1 MIYVI
6 KTANNDVILFDSVL
20 AFSESYQG
28 SVTSHQV
35 EDGSKISDNVT
46 VENVKI
52 KIQGVVTDYNFF
64 NPIKD
69 AGNQKVPGY
78 DYPRQYGSMLINT
91 KGEPE
96 TNANVAIPSDYS
108 GTDNDGNVSVKAA
121 MEVVKQ
127 RLIQIQQKKEF
138 ITVLGYNTDGKDS
151 EINKYPNCI
160 ITDIAF
166 NQNPESGYAIYPDI
180 TIEQVNLVKVKVLQ
194 ASADKIPDSVLNG
207 QASGEDGKGSQLPG
221 GGGTDSS
228 PDSTDKSNQSNKG
241 QTGADPIHYEINQC
255 YELWAKMSN
264 TNPNMAP
271 LCALK
276 FGLLKK

>member
-52 KIQGVVTDYNFF
+52 KTQGVVTDYNFF

-108 GTDNDGNVSVKAA
+108 GTDNDVNVSVKAA
-121 MEVVKQ
+121 MDVVKQ
-127 RLIQIQQKKEF
+127 RLIEIQQKKEF

-151 EINKYPNCI
+151 VVDRFPNCI

-166 NQNPESGYAIYPDI
+166 NQNPESGYALYPDI
-180 TIEQVNLVKVKVLQ
+180 TIEQVNVVKVKVLA
-194 ASADKIPDSVLNG
+194 ASSDKIINDILNG
-207 QASGEDGKGSQLPG
+207 QAAGLDGKGSQLPSG
-221 GGGTDSS
+221 GGADKSPTD
-228 PDSTDKSNQSNKG
+228 PDKSNQKNKG
-241 QTGADPIHYEINQC
+241 QTGADPREYEINRC
-255 YELWAKMSN
+255 WELWAKMSE
-264 TNPNMAP
+264 TNPKIAP
-271 LCALK
+271 LCAVQ

>member
-78 DYPRQYGSMLINT
+78 DYPRQYGSILINT

-108 GTDNDGNVSVKAA
+108 GVDNDVNVSVKAA
-121 MEVVKQ
+121 MDVVKQ
-127 RLIQIQQKKEF
+127 RLIEIQQKKEF

-151 EINKYPNCI
+151 VVDRFPNCI

-180 TIEQVNLVKVKVLQ
+180 TIEQVNVVKVKVLS
-194 ASADKIPDSVLNG
+194 ASSDKIINDIVNG

-228 PDSTDKSNQSNKG
+228 PTSSDKSNQKNKT
-241 QTGADPIHYEINQC
+241 QLGADDREYEINRC
-255 YELWAKMSN
+255 YELWAKMSE
-264 TNPNMAP
+264 TNPKIAP
-271 LCALK
+271 LCAVQ
-276 FGLLKK
+276 FGLIKK

>member
-28 SVTSHQV
+28 SVTSHPV

-127 RLIQIQQKKEF
+127 RLIAIQQNKEF

-151 EINKYPNCI
+151 EINKFSNCI
-160 ITDIAF
+160 ITDVAF

-180 TIEQVNLVKVKVLQ
+180 TIEQVNVVKVKVLS
-194 ASADKIPDSVLNG
+194 ASSDKIVNDIVNG
-207 QASGEDGKGSQLPG
+207 QASGEDGKGSQLPSG
-221 GGGTDSS
+221 GKAGET
-228 PDSTDKSNQSNKG
+228 STNKSNQQKKLG
-241 QTGADPIHYEINQC
+241 GDVDPREYEIQRC
-255 YELWAKMSN
+255 LEETARTSKTSRVV
-264 TNPNMAP
+264 P
-271 LCALK
+271 LCVLRLGISNLVK
-276 FGLLKK
+276 G

>member
-69 AGNQKVPGY
+69 AGNQKVQGY

-108 GTDNDGNVSVKAA
+108 GTDNDVNVSVKAA
-121 MEVVKQ
+121 MDVVKQ
-127 RLIQIQQKKEF
+127 RLIEIQQKKEF

-151 EINKYPNCI
+151 VVDRFPNCI
-160 ITDIAF
+160 ITGIAF
-166 NQNPESGYAIYPDI
+166 SQNPESGYAIYPDI
-180 TIEQVNLVKVKVLQ
+180 TIEQVNVVKVKVLS
-194 ASADKIPDSVLNG
+194 ASSDKIINDIVNG
-207 QASGEDGKGSQLPG
+207 RASGEDGKGSQLPG

-228 PDSTDKSNQSNKG
+228 PTSTDKSNQRNKG
-241 QTGADPIHYEINQC
+241 QTGADAIEYEINRC
-255 YELWAKMSN
+255 YELWAKMSE
-264 TNPNMAP
+264 TNPKNAP
-271 LCALK
+271 LCAVQ
-276 FGLLKK
+276 FGLIKK

>member
-28 SVTSHQV
+28 SVTSHPV

-78 DYPRQYGSMLINT
+78 DYPRQTGSMLINT

-180 TIEQVNLVKVKVLQ
+180 TIEQVNLVKVKVMQ
-194 ASADKIPDSVLNG
+194 ASADKIPDSTVGG
-207 QASGEDGKGSQLPG
+207 QASGEDGKGSQLPSG
-221 GGGTDSS
+221 GKAGE
-228 PDSTDKSNQSNKG
+228 DSTDKSNQKNKQG
-241 QTGADPIHYEINQC
+241 GDVDPREYEIQRC
-255 YELWAKMSN
+255 LEETARTSKTSRVV
-264 TNPNMAP
+264 P
-271 LCALK
+271 LCVLQLGISNLVK
-276 FGLLKK
+276 G